1 MGYPIYYTEQITLDE
16 GDVDYRGLMKP
27 SALLRCAEHM
37 AIAHAWSLGMDKAF
51 YSARHMVYL
60 VGRQAFQFYKV
71 PAMRDTLTLTTYP
84 EQNRRA
90 VNKRVMVVCNEKGEE
105 VARVDTRWTLVDTDS
120 SKILR
125 HIPEDMESRWN
136 PQVDWE
142 LPQQVPKAPELI
154 SAGVRRAGYSLCD
167 TNRHINNAAY
177 LDVVCD
183 TLPQE
188 VIEQGPMQYAV
199 IKYHRQVPFGEEMEL
214 FYGQARGEGEVPGWY
229 VTGRREGKAA
239 FELFCHF

>member
-37 AIAHAWSLGMDKAF
+37 ATAHAWSLGMDKAF

-154 SAGVRRAGYSLCD
+154 PAGVRRAGYSLCD